1 MVQLSTFRSG
11 VAARLAG
18 IPAQTLRVWERRY
31 QLSGPKPAGT
41 RQRLYGHKDVERFSL
56 IKRLVDQGQS
66 IGSLASLDLDS
77 LLALQDSLSDLA
89 GRHSKASDS
98 TGPSVL
104 ALSGP
109 LLGALPLLDGLEG
122 EATLEVRGNSIAE
135 LRRSHSPE
143 GNPIDTL
150 LSEHPTLLEESVSE
164 ILAFVRDYRI
174 RKAVIF
180 YRYAPSTIIR
190 RLRAGGASVMKLP
203 ADEASLIE
211 TCQRAVRQPALPE
224 PTTSALSGQRK
235 SPGPQQFSNAALVAL
250 SKVETSVF
258 CECPRQLA
266 QLLLSV
272 NAFESY
278 SAQCANRDSNDAF
291 IHARLHTQASK
302 ARLLLE
308 ESLSELLDY
317 EEIDLANLQSSIEET
332 SAET

>member
-11 VAARLAG
+11 VAARLSG

-41 RQRLYGHKDVERFSL
+41 RQRLYGHQDVERFSL

-66 IGSLASLDLDS
+66 IGSLASLDLDA
-77 LLALQDSLSDLA
+77 LVALQDSLSDLA
-89 GRHSKASDS
+89 GRHSGASDW
-98 TGPSVL
+98 TGPSNL

-109 LLGALPLLDGLEG
+109 LLGALPLLEG
-122 EATLEVRGNSIAE
+122 PEREAILEVRGKSIAE
-135 LRRSHSPE
+135 LRRSHPPE
-143 GNPIDTL
+143 AGPIDIL

-164 ILAFVRDYRI
+164 IVAFVRDYRV
-174 RKAVIF
+174 RKAVAF

-190 RLRAGGASVMKLP
+190 RLRAAGATVMKLP
-203 ADEASLIE
+203 ADESSLIE
-211 TCQRAVRQPALPE
+211 TCRYAVRQRATPALA
-224 PTTSALSGQRK
+224 TGRLSGQGK
-235 SPGPQQFSNAALVAL
+235 APGPEFSNAALVAL

-278 SAQCANRDSNDAF
+278 SAECANRESNDAF
-291 IHARLHTQASK
+291 IHARLHEQAGK
-302 ARLLLE
+302 ARAVLE
-308 ESLSELLDY
+308 ESLRDLLEY
-317 EEIDLANLQSSIEET
+317 EEIDLVALQTPREESSRE
-332 SAET
+332 A